1 MIQIGNKGQFLVVS
15 LLATF
20 MTMLAFVA
28 LYPIMKTQIDTAIA
42 GCTTFPNGT
51 TTCTRDMDVYSA
63 TLLQLAPF
71 FILISILLTIV
82 FAALPVKE

>member
-1 MIQIGNKGQFLVVS
+1 MLKGRKGQFLVVS

-28 LYPIMKTQIDTAIA
+28 LYPIMKTYIDNAVA
-42 GCTTFPNGT
+42 GCTTYVNGT
-51 TTCTRDMDVYSA
+51 TVCAHDMDVYSA

-82 FAALPVKE
+82 FASLPVKE